1 MKKLLIAALVTALLV
16 IGATGIVGKIV
27 IAEPGERTCSLT
39 LDIEETGRPQGTHSI
54 ETSSASE
61 GSLLPTPPSGN
72 ALELACG
79 QSLRALLRD
88 FEDKF
93 GDRAA
98 QSVHPLSTLEV
109 SGMFDEDQAF
119 WLRQN
124 ASRYGWIC
132 LSENSLRYVG
142 IPHAFVMRAKNFD
155 LGQYLD
161 YLRKTEG
168 ITVRLNGQAYV
179 ISYYPAG
186 EPLRAPEGGSSV
198 SGDGQNGF
206 IVTTQCQAQSS
217 SR

>member
-16 IGATGIVGKIV
+16 ICATGVVGKIA
-27 IAEPGERTCSLT
+27 IAEPGEISCSLT
-39 LDIEETGRPQGTHSI
+39 LDIEETGRRQGTRTI
-54 ETSSASE
+54 GASSAEE
-61 GSLLPTPPSGN
+61 GSLLPISPPGN
-72 ALELACG
+72 TLELACG

-88 FEDKF
+88 FGHKF

-109 SGMFDEDQAF
+109 RGIFDADQVF

-132 LSENSLRYVG
+132 LGEDSLRYVG
-142 IPHAFVMRAKNFD
+142 IPHAFVMRAKNYD
-155 LGQYLD
+155 LEQYLD
-161 YLRKTEG
+161 YLRSVGG
-168 ITVRLNGQAYV
+168 ITVHLNGQAYM
-179 ISYYPAG
+179 IGYYPAG
-186 EPLRAPEGGSSV
+186 EPLSAPEGGSSI

-206 IVTTQCQAQSS
+206 IVTTQCPTQSD